1 MHLQETIRH
10 NALTRLYEEA
20 GLSAAIRRSLNFILL
35 GNICGSAHG
44 IICGGG
50 TTAMVGLAS
59 QLGAGDLVFGIL
71 AAIPQAAALL
81 QIP

>member
-44 IICGGG
+44 SRTFTNVCHHD
-50 TTAMVGLAS
+50 AFNDRAS
-59 QLGAGDLVFGIL
+59 
-71 AAIPQAAALL
+71 
-81 QIP
+81 